1 MLIENGMSEQP
12 YVSQEVARLFVS
24 QTLNALF
31 PSQPI
36 ATFKWIYKALKLFTQ
51 CQAAMLTQVVSRNY
65 DIARSLNRKAVG
77 SVRPQGQCHIFALAV
92 DQERSDR
99 FDGTEAHA
107 RRRPGSEN
115 TEDELFPE
123 LLVRSPA
130 PHLLKLIEPSANFFL
145 SRLVGGTYVFNNYR
159 LTVRSHW
166 IVNTEILGL
175 RF

>member
-1 MLIENGMSEQP
+1 MLIENGMAEQP
-12 YVSQEVARLFVS
+12 NVSQEVARLFVS
-24 QTLNALF
+24 QALDPFF
-31 PSQPI
+31 PGQPI
-36 ATFKWIYKALKLFTQ
+36 AAFKWICKALKLLTQ
-51 CQAAMLTQVVSRNY
+51 RQAAMLTQVVSRNY

-92 DQERSDR
+92 DQKRSDR

-107 RRRPGSEN
+107 RRGPGSEN

-123 LLVRSPA
+123 LLVRCPA
-130 PHLLKLIEPSANFFL
+130 PHLLKLIEPRANLFL
-145 SRLVGGTYVFNNYR
+145 ARLVGGTYVFNNYR